1 MATPN
6 KGRFSIKWY
15 TKELLQE
22 VRLINADEEKAAA
35 QRIMKRIHKKVPVS
49 GGQNATTGARR
60 IRKYKYHQQWR
71 TRRPGRL
78 KSSIREAPS
87 KFKDGGHLVFVGGH
101 LPYYAYW
108 VEKGTVFTYKQK
120 YGRKG
125 EQYMKRS
132 VDLERARFI
141 RNMRKRYSI

>member
-1 MATPN
+1 MAQP
-6 KGRFSIKWY
+6 GRFSIKWY
-15 TKELLQE
+15 TKELLAE
-22 VRLINADEEKAAA
+22 MRGINAAEEKAAA

-49 GGQNATTGARR
+49 GGQHSTTKARR
-60 IRKYKYHQQWR
+60 IKKYKFNQQWR

-78 KSSIREAPS
+78 KSSIRLNPS

-101 LPYYAYW
+101 IPYYAYW
-108 VEKGTVFTYKQK
+108 VERGTVFTYKLK

-125 EQYMKRS
+125 EQYMKKS